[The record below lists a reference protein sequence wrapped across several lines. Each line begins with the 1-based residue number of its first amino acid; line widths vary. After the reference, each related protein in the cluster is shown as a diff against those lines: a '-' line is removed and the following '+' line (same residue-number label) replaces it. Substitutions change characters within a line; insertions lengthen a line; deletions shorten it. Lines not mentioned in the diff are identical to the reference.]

1 MFDEKEKRVY
11 SSITAPDELR
21 ERVFSSAE
29 SPKEKDNI
37 LVFRSRFS
45 RIVAAA
51 ACVVLVAVA
60 VFTVFTGNGI
70 DVSINGTD
78 VENNVSIALSET
90 DGIALARMFAPAEVS
105 VRLDLNGGALI
116 TVDSG
121 CFDVVGEDG
130 NLTEYSAEEDVEL
143 LWKSDGMKKS
153 VMTVDYGKKSC
164 ILILEYD
171 GEWKITRN

>member
-1 MFDEKEKRVY
+1 MFDEKEKKVY
-11 SSITAPDELR
+11 LSVTAPDELR
-21 ERVFSSAE
+21 DRVFSSAE
-29 SPKEKDNI
+29 SSKEKDNI
-37 LVFRSRFS
+37 FVFRSGLS
-45 RIVAAA
+45 RLIAAA
-51 ACVVLVAVA
+51 ACVVLIAVA

-70 DVSINGTD
+70 DVSINGTNVD
-78 VENNVSIALSET
+78 NNVSVALSET
-90 DGIALARMFAPAEVS
+90 DGIALARMFTPAEVS
-105 VRLDLNGGALI
+105 VSLDLNGGALI

-121 CFDVVGEDG
+121 CFDVIGEDS

-171 GEWKITRN
+171 GEWKITRK